1 MRIKIITI
9 LLIGAITVFGI
20 HILNMNTE
28 GARVDLTETN
38 LYSLTEGTREILKK
52 MHDEGVKPID
62 IKLYFSATNVKQ
74 LPQFIK
80 QFISY
85 EAYVRNLLKEYER
98 YSNGKIR
105 LQFIDPKTDSDEAE
119 DAADYRLDG
128 KPINEHGDMVY
139 FGLVF
144 VTQTGSKDVIDFLW
158 PEKQDSIEYE
168 ISKRIHSL
176 LWPKK
181 QRIAILS
188 GVDIMPDADPYMAQ
202 LMRAQGKA
210 PSEPWVIT
218 QLLQETYT
226 VNRIDEDV
234 ESISPDDYDLLMVV
248 HPKNLSEKA
257 LWNVNEWVVTG
268 GETIVLLDA
277 YSIEDK
283 APENPQQPW
292 AQLQYQPSSNMEKLL
307 SVWGVERP
315 ENMFALDYE
324 LGHKGPIDRRGTV
337 EKNVVDLV
345 ISDKNIAKTLN
356 QDLPIFQ
363 GLSNLRFYMAG
374 VLEKKGDVKA
384 EITPLIT
391 TTKEGDAVEI
401 KPGFGDGKDLAYT
414 DLGEPTKILNR
425 YSPSGVKTLAFMISG
440 VLDSAFPEGATF
452 PKDTP
457 KPPPGMPPGFQ
468 MPPDENAEMITKEAI
483 SKDRFH
489 ETRVMVFSD
498 SDFISDRVAFQQ
510 SLFGVQ
516 AVNDNH
522 KLLLNS
528 IDFLL
533 GAEELMKVR
542 SKSRIQ
548 RPFSYFDRI
557 EEQAD
562 KDMLEQEQ
570 RIRNDIARFQDEVR
584 EKQRGMNQKDA
595 VLFQKKL
602 GDEVNELNEKIRAG
616 EKQLRE
622 IKKKKRAVLERE
634 ERFVRMSIVWFMPV
648 LICLAGLMN
657 WYSNYRRKAMAGRRD

>member
-1 MRIKIITI
+1 MQSRVLTI
-9 LLIGAITVFGI
+9 LLIAAISVFGI

-28 GARVDLTETN
+28 GARLDLTETR
-38 LYSLTEGTREILKK
+38 LYSLTEGTRDILKK
-52 MHDEGVKPID
+52 MNDEGVKPID

-98 YSNGKIR
+98 YSGGKIR
-105 LQFIDPKTDSDEAE
+105 LTFIDPKTDSDEAE

-128 KPINEHGDMVY
+128 KPINEHGDMIY

-168 ISKRIHSL
+168 ISKKIHSL

-181 QRIAILS
+181 KRVAILA
-188 GVDIMPDADPYMAQ
+188 GIDVMPDANPYMAQ
-202 LMRAQGKA
+202 LMRAQGKQ
-210 PSEPWVIT
+210 PSEPWLVT
-218 QLLQETYT
+218 QLLQESYT
-226 VNRIDEDV
+226 VNRIDGDV
-234 ESISPDDYDLLMVV
+234 ESISPDNYDLLLVI
-248 HPKNLSEKA
+248 HPKGLGEKA
-257 LWNVNEWVVTG
+257 LWNINEWVVTG
-268 GETIVLLDA
+268 GETIVLLDV

-307 SVWGVERP
+307 GTWGLERP

-324 LGHKGPIDRRGTV
+324 LGYKGPVDRQGTI

-345 ISDKNIAKTLN
+345 VSEKTAGTVLN
-356 QDLPIFQ
+356 QELPIFQ
-363 GLSNLRFYMAG
+363 GIKNLRFYMAG
-374 VLEKKGDVKA
+374 VLNKKSDAKA
-384 EITPLIT
+384 EFTPLIT
-391 TTKEGDAVEI
+391 TTDQGAEIEI
-401 KPGFGDGKDLAYT
+401 KPGFGDGKDLAFT
-414 DLGEPTKILNR
+414 DLGEPTKILNK
-425 YSPSGVKTLAFMISG
+425 YSPSGVKTLAYMISG
-440 VLDSAFPEGATF
+440 QLESAYPEGATF
-452 PKDTP
+452 PKSTP
-457 KPPPGMPPGFQ
+457 QAPPGMPPGFQ
-468 MPPDENAEMITKEAI
+468 MPPDENAEMITKEPIPA
-483 SKDRFH
+483 DRLA
-489 ETRVMVFSD
+489 ETRVLVFSD

-510 SLFGVQ
+510 SMFGVQ
-516 AVNDNH
+516 AVNDNS
-522 KLLLNS
+522 KVLLNS

-548 RPFSYFDRI
+548 RPFELFNRI
-557 EEQAD
+557 EEEAD
-562 KDMLEQEQ
+562 RQMLDQEQ
-570 RIRNDIARFQDEVR
+570 TIRNDIARFQEEVR
-584 EKQRGMNQKDA
+584 EKQRGMNEKDA

-602 GDEVNELNEKIRAG
+602 GDEVEQLNDQIRMG

-622 IKKKKRAVLERE
+622 IKKQKRAVLEGE
-634 ERFVRMSIVWFMPV
+634 EKFVRFSIVWFMPI
-648 LICLAGLMN
+648 LICMAGLMN
-657 WYSNYRRKAMAGRRD
+657 WYSNYRRKATAGRRD